1 MDDHKENLAVQERE
15 QALFGKVLD
24 EADLL
29 GELEALE
36 QLEADELGE
45 QIPDLGP

>member
-1 MDDHKENLAVQERE
+1 MDNHKENLQLQERE
-15 QALFGKVLD
+15 QQLFGKVLD

-36 QLEADELGE
+36 QMEADELG
-45 QIPDLGP
+45 